1 MSADVIPQA
10 DAELDKFQKLYVDTI
25 VTTPTPYDH
34 TPQDVA
40 RLQAAQAIWSPA
52 YTKHQLAQV
61 DAGKASQA
69 KEESRAGL
77 VAELRSSIRKVN
89 AMPSIT
95 NAVRAA
101 LGIPLHAEGRSAV
114 QAPTTRP
121 IGRIVDKGGLR
132 QELHWVDETTPHSR
146 KKPDGV
152 HGCQLWLKIGDA
164 APVDV
169 TGCALASLDTATP
182 YLYEFEAA
190 DAGKTAY
197 WLLRW
202 VSTRGEHGPLGA
214 LVSGKINS

>member
-1 MSADVIPQA
+1 MSQDVIPSG
-10 DAELDKFQKLYVDTI
+10 DSELDKFQKIYIDTI
-25 VTTPTPYDH
+25 AAAPAPYDH
-34 TPQDVA
+34 TAQDVA
-40 RLQAAQAIWSPA
+40 RLQAAQAIWTPA
-52 YTKHQLAQV
+52 YANHHQAQV
-61 DAGKASQA
+61 DAGKAGQE
-69 KEESRAGL
+69 KDERRAGL

-89 AMPSIT
+89 AMPTIT

-114 QAPTTRP
+114 LAPTTRP

-146 KKPDGV
+146 KKPNGV
-152 HGCQLWLKIGDA
+152 HGCQLWLKIGDV

-169 TGCALASLDTATP
+169 TGCELASLDTATP

-190 DAGKTAY
+190 DAGKTAF

-202 VSTRGEHGPLGA
+202 VSTRGENGPLRVV
-214 LVSGKINS
+214 VSGKINS